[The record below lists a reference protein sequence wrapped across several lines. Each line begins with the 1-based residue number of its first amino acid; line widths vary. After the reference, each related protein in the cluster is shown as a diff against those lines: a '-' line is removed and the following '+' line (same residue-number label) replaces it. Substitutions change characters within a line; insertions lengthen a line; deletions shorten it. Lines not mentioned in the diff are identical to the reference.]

1 MLSLRVAALLLTI
14 ALAGCGGGGDVPE
27 PPTTFSRLGLAD
39 VLPVRWI
46 ESADEDKQVREYYEN
61 VIGYEGEKQD
71 IAVRA
76 HLLVMHKA
84 SSTAARYELTE
95 MRLRGTE
102 QAKIS
107 KSSGGIAIEQ
117 VPREGGSV
125 MVYRLDGGGSPENA
139 RTFVRFGDRLAV
151 ADPAHLDMVSADSV
165 NALIREGTATS
176 ERVEIGDGPMSIL
189 NWKIGLRRG
198 QELVVTLDH
207 SNTAHPYTVVRESLG
222 SVLQQTGSSERGV
235 IQTFQFKAVAPGWSD
250 LTLDSGLPLTIRVR
264 VR

>member
-1 MLSLRVAALLLTI
+1 MLSLRVAVLLLTI

-27 PPTTFSRLGLAD
+27 PPTTFSRLGLAE

-76 HLLVMHKA
+76 HLLVTHEA

-139 RTFVRFGDRLAV
+139 RTLVRFGDRLAV

-207 SNTAHPYTVVRESLG
+207 SNTAHPNTVVRESLG

-250 LTLDSGLPLTIRVR
+250 LTFDSGMPFTVR
-264 VR
+264 VLVR